1 MKIYCAHVFVESFGY
16 RSRQWFATK
25 KEANAFIRS
34 TQAAMSRGMERSEV
48 DWDDP
53 WEDTQQSDGDQCSIE
68 LVVLGARKS
77 DLLEF
82 LNEVAFHDNG

>member
-1 MKIYCAHVFVESFGY
+1 MKIYCAYVLSESSGE

-34 TQAAMSRGMERSEV
+34 TQAA
-48 DWDDP
+48 
-53 WEDTQQSDGDQCSIE
+53 QSDGDQCSIE